1 MGGHNTADFMSTMH
15 HPIPQIQPR
24 RLRRLLR
31 RLVDIYSPSGKE
43 EDVLSYV
50 YGYMKRHHI
59 PVMRQFVDDSRYNLL
74 VMPPEID
81 VQLALIGHLDTVA
94 AYDLDHYGYQENG
107 DQVTGL
113 GTADMKSGCAA
124 MVEAFMS
131 VWESGFTRLP
141 VALALVV
148 GEEEE
153 GDGTERLVKDFYFP
167 WAVVAEP
174 TDLHPCLSHYGYLEI
189 HICTRGKRRH
199 ASLAD
204 RTHNPVENMLK
215 VLMKISR
222 YMVDRRPEG
231 VYNIRDLLSSHV
243 GFAVPDWCE
252 VWLDVHLP
260 PHSPIGEVS
269 LELEQIVER
278 MRKDNPQNNVAMRFA
293 TVHDGYALPEKGP
306 VVEAMQNLYKMRSLS
321 WIPQAFSSHS
331 DANRLWISGVKPIL
345 LGPGQLQMAHAPEE
359 SVSFKQVQWAAEF
372 YRDLMISM
380 GC

>member
-1 MGGHNTADFMSTMH
+1 MGGHNTVDFMSTMH

-43 EDVLSYV
+43 EDVLLYV
-50 YGYMKRHHI
+50 YGFMKRHHI
-59 PVMRQFVDDSRYNLL
+59 PVVRQFVDDSRYNLV
-74 VMPPEID
+74 VMPPGID
-81 VQLALIGHLDTVA
+81 VQVAFIGHLDTVV
-94 AYDLDHYGYQENG
+94 AYDLDRYGYQESE

-124 MVEAFMS
+124 MVEAFIS
-131 VWESGFTRLP
+131 VWENGFNRLP

-153 GDGTERLVKDFYFP
+153 GDGTERLMEDFYFP

-174 TDLHPCLSHYGYLEI
+174 TDLRPCLSHYGYLEI
-189 HICTRGKRRH
+189 QICTRGKRLH

-204 RTHNPVENMLK
+204 RTHNPVENMLN

-252 VWLDVHLP
+252 AWLDVHLP
-260 PHSPIGEVS
+260 PHSPIGDVS
-269 LELEQIVER
+269 LELEQIVEGIR
-278 MRKDNPQNNVAMRFA
+278 RANPQNNAAIRFV
-293 TVHDGYALPEKGP
+293 TVHDGYELPEKGP
-306 VVEAMQNLYKMRSLS
+306 VVEAVQKLFKMRSLS
-321 WIPQAFSSHS
+321 WTPQSFSSHS

-345 LGPGQLQMAHAPEE
+345 LGPGQLHMAHAPEE

>member
-1 MGGHNTADFMSTMH
+1 MLTMDR
-15 HPIPQIQPR
+15 PIDRIQPK
-24 RLRRLLR
+24 RLRHLLR

-50 YGYMKRHHI
+50 YGYMKRHHL
-59 PVMRQFVDDSRYNLL
+59 PVVRQFVDDSRYNLV
-74 VMPPEID
+74 VMPPEVD

-94 AYDLDHYGYQENG
+94 AYDLDQYGFRETG
-107 DQVTGL
+107 DQITGL
-113 GTADMKSGCAA
+113 GTSDMKSGCAA
-124 MVEAFMS
+124 LVEAFLS

-153 GDGTERLVKDFYFP
+153 GDGIERLVDEYYFP
-167 WAVVAEP
+167 WALVAEP

-189 HICTRGKRRH
+189 QICTRGKRLH

-204 RTHNPVENMLK
+204 RAHNPVENMLRL
-215 VLMKISR
+215 LMQVSR
-222 YMVDRRPEG
+222 YMVDCRPEG

-252 VWLDVHLP
+252 VWMDVHLP
-260 PHSPIGEVS
+260 PHSPIGDVS

-278 MRKDNPQNNVAMRFA
+278 TRKDNPQNNAAIRFV
-293 TVHDGYALPEKGP
+293 TVHDGYELPEKGP
-306 VVEAMQNLYKMRSLS
+306 VVQAMQSLYKKRSLAWAS
-321 WIPQAFSSHS
+321 KAFSSHS

-345 LGPGQLQMAHAPEE
+345 LGPGQLHMAHAPEE
-359 SVSFKQVQWAAEF
+359 SVSFSQVQWAAEF

-380 GC
+380 GS